1 MRKSFFMICERAEA
15 YDLAPGCPG
24 IDNRLS
30 KNDNIDRLTRGFHF
44 E

>member
-15 YDLAPGCPG
+15 DDLAPDCLR

-30 KNDNIDRLTRGFHF
+30 KNDNIDRLTTGLHF